1 MALRLVYLIFVRL
14 AGWVVLLGRSQR
26 SKEAEILI
34 LRHQVAVLRRQAARP
49 RPSWADR
56 AVISALARLLS
67 PAGRRR
73 LFVTPGTLLRW
84 HAELVRR
91 RWTFKRRSH
100 GRPATCASIRALV
113 LRLARENSLWGY
125 RRIAGELAALG
136 YRVGASTVWLI
147 LKNGGIDPA
156 PRRAGPTWSEFLHAQ
171 ATGILACDFF
181 HCDTVLFKRLYCL
194 VVMELRTRRV
204 HVLGATEHPTGLW
217 VAQQARN
224 LMIELGD
231 RAEGFRFLIRDRD
244 TKFTTIFDEVF
255 TAEGIH
261 IIKTPPRAPRANA
274 FAERWIG
281 GLRREVLDRILI
293 VNARHLRR
301 VLAIYEAHFNEHRP
315 HRSLGHAAPLRDL
328 PDPVEDDIKVIRRD
342 RLGGLIHEYAQV
354 A

>member
-231 RAEGFRFLIRDRD
+231 RAEGLRFLIRDRD
-244 TKFTTIFDEVF
+244 TKFTTIFGEVF

-342 RLGGLIHEYAQV
+342 RLGELIHEYAQV

>member
-100 GRPATCASIRALV
+100 GRPATCASIRALA

-342 RLGGLIHEYAQV
+342 RLGGLIHEYVQV